1 MKTEHV
7 DADGRTVVRD
17 DGEDRERIPGDKD
30 LRDAYDRGR
39 ADEAVRHKRNWLM
52 TILGTLLAL
61 FGLIVLVLAA
71 LNGSFARGGAVL
83 DRQLSIAVDQA
94 EPAARNAASTV
105 AGEIREAR
113 TDETE
118 PDPLLV
124 QTPTGPVPAT
134 NTIVTDS
141 TTVVEVQ

>member
-17 DGEDRERIPGDKD
+17 DGEVREHTLGDKD

-61 FGLIVLVLAA
+61 VGLVVLILAA
-71 LNGSFARGGAVL
+71 LNGSFARGGAVI

-105 AGEIREAR
+105 AEEVREAR
-113 TDETE
+113 TDEPE
-118 PDPLLV
+118 PNPALV
-124 QTPTGPVPAT
+124 QTPTGPVPAD
-134 NTIVTDS
+134 NTAA
-141 TTVVEVQ
+141 EVR

>member
-17 DGEDRERIPGDKD
+17 DGEVRERTLGDKD

-61 FGLIVLVLAA
+61 VGLVVMILAA
-71 LNGSFARGGAVL
+71 LTGSFARGGAVI

-94 EPAARNAASTV
+94 EPAARSAASTV
-105 AGEIREAR
+105 AEEVREAR
-113 TDETE
+113 TDE
-118 PDPLLV
+118 PDPAVV
-124 QTPTGPVPAT
+124 QTPTGPV
-134 NTIVTDS
+134 VTDN
-141 TTVVEVQ
+141 TVAEVR

>member
-17 DGEDRERIPGDKD
+17 EGEVRERTLGDKD

-52 TILGTLLAL
+52 TIFGTLLAL
-61 FGLIVLVLAA
+61 VGLIVLILAA
-71 LNGSFARGGAVL
+71 LNGSFARGGAVI

-94 EPAARNAASTV
+94 EPAARSAASTV
-105 AGEIREAR
+105 AEEVREAR
-113 TDETE
+113 TDE
-118 PDPLLV
+118 PDPDPTVV

-134 NTIVTDS
+134 NSVVTDS
-141 TTVVEVQ
+141 TVVEVQ

>member
-17 DGEDRERIPGDKD
+17 EGEVRERTLGDKD

-61 FGLIVLVLAA
+61 VGLIVLILAA
-71 LNGSFARGGAVL
+71 LNGSFARGGAVI

-94 EPAARNAASTV
+94 EPAARSAASTV
-105 AGEIREAR
+105 AEEVREAR
-113 TDETE
+113 TDE
-118 PDPLLV
+118 PDPAVV
-124 QTPTGPVPAT
+124 QTPTGPV
-134 NTIVTDS
+134 VTDN
-141 TTVVEVQ
+141 TVAEVR

>member
-17 DGEDRERIPGDKD
+17 DGEGRERVLGDKD

-39 ADEAVRHKRNWLM
+39 ADESVRHRRNWLM
-52 TILGTLLAL
+52 TILGALLAL
-61 FGLIVLVLAA
+61 VGLIVLVLAA
-71 LNGSFARGGAVL
+71 LNGSFARGGAVI

-105 AGEIREAR
+105 AEEVREAR
-113 TDETE
+113 AGE
-118 PDPLLV
+118 PAPNPAVV
-124 QTPTGPVPAT
+124 QTPSGPVPA
-134 NTIVTDS
+134 DS
-141 TTVVEVQ
+141 TAAEVR

>member
-17 DGEDRERIPGDKD
+17 DDDVRVRIPGDKD

-61 FGLIVLVLAA
+61 FGLVVLVLAA

-113 TDETE
+113 TDE
-118 PDPLLV
+118 PDPALV

-141 TTVVEVQ
+141 TVVEVQ